1 MIDVLW
7 VLVVLLIVSGLAG
20 TVLPAL
26 PGAAL
31 VFGGILLGAW
41 IDGFQRVGVTVVVVC
56 GLLMLLSWAADYAS
70 ALLGAKRAGASR
82 EAVIGAALGTVLGL
96 FTGLIGLLFMPL
108 LGAAAGQY
116 LAQRDAARAAQVGL
130 STWVGLLIGTV
141 AKVVISFVMV
151 GLFLAAL
158 WMG

>member
-1 MIDVLW
+1 MAT
-7 VLVVLLIVSGLAG
+7 VVLQYAG
-20 TVLPAL
+20 
-26 PGAAL
+26 
-31 VFGGILLGAW
+31 
-41 IDGFQRVGVTVVVVC
+41 Q
-56 GLLMLLSWAADYAS
+56 
-70 ALLGAKRAGASR
+70 
-82 EAVIGAALGTVLGL
+82 ALGTVLGL